1 LIAASLT
8 IVARIDPGQLAL
20 GGGNRRTSLKHP
32 TPFGDQN
39 CCGSGSGPLLRR
51 SSIRGVLAA
60 RARAF
65 AQPRLIRP
73 VARGEPVP
81 GTRESRV
88 MQRAMHMLIGA
99 GFLLGAVP
107 RALSLPSVQSS
118 DEVNTAVVTPVGP
131 NEFDI
136 VLTKEFGTAGWP
148 TTFTITTN
156 NPADRI
162 RRLTVRNR
170 EPSQQLRLY
179 ITVTGP
185 QIASIGSVQYGD
197 GADDAGHGDASG
209 VALIISMAVAGD
221 VGDIKLTRVFD
232 SYIAGSITGSIDLPA
247 VADYSAF
254 LGGGFGLYVGGDIRG
269 NILLNEVSQS
279 NRSVLDH
286 LRVAGR
292 IGDPAAP
299 VTIKVGQVIR
309 QLYAGELN
317 AHIIGTGT
325 AIDYYLGVGWI
336 ERLEIGAPM
345 FPYRSGNFT
354 GSIRTAVIGYGN
366 SPDNRLWFS
375 GDMMGTIILGEGHQ
389 TRNPPAITPE
399 IKSTKPGGLKGRII
413 INDFNNPAYRVWN
426 APVRIGPNGT
436 GQIVLNAPGYSR
448 TAASL
453 GGGTV
458 GLVPI
463 QLHATDCVPP
473 NSGTLPF
480 AGHAGSTSAVVLR
493 FYGPVEFVANPPL
506 AIQGRPL
513 VAGAAFQ
520 TLTDCC
526 AIQVDPENNTCLLI
540 TPAGAPPGVPA
551 PKLPNGWEFRITPT
565 LTGGNRLRSVTMG
578 RPSVG
583 GFTHS
588 FTVGNGMPADI
599 DGNGCVELRDIAE
612 LVGQWGRTGCWIPGD
627 INGDRAVTL
636 SDVSLVLA
644 EWAEGCAD

>member
-1 LIAASLT
+1 
-8 IVARIDPGQLAL
+8 
-20 GGGNRRTSLKHP
+20 
-32 TPFGDQN
+32 
-39 CCGSGSGPLLRR
+39 
-51 SSIRGVLAA
+51 
-60 RARAF
+60 
-65 AQPRLIRP
+65 
-73 VARGEPVP
+73 
-81 GTRESRV
+81 
-88 MQRAMHMLIGA
+88 MQRAMSNLIGT
-99 GFLLGAVP
+99 GFV
-107 RALSLPSVQSS
+107 LSVAPAAIAIPSVLSS

-131 NEFDI
+131 NEYDI
-136 VLTKEFGTAGWP
+136 VLTKEFGTAAWP

-156 NPADRI
+156 NGADRI
-162 RRLTVRNR
+162 RTLTVRNR
-170 EPSQQLRLY
+170 EPSQMVRLY

-185 QIASIGSVQYGD
+185 QIASIGSVEYGN
-197 GADDAGHGDASG
+197 GADAAGRSDASG
-209 VALIISMAVAGD
+209 LALILSMAVAGD
-221 VGDIKLTRVFD
+221 VGNIKITRVFD
-232 SYIAGSITGSIDLPA
+232 SYIAGNVTGTIDMPA

-254 LGGGFGLYVGGDIRG
+254 IGGGFGLYIGGDVRG

-286 LRVAGR
+286 LRVAGK
-292 IGDPAAP
+292 IGTPAAP

-325 AIDYYLGVGWI
+325 ATDYYLGVGWI

-375 GDMMGTIILGEGHQ
+375 GDMMGTIILGEGYQ
-389 TRNPPAITPE
+389 TRNPPAVTPE
-399 IKSTKPGGLKGRII
+399 IKTTKPGGLKGRII
-413 INDFNNPAYRVWN
+413 INDFNNPTYRVWN
-426 APVRIGPNGT
+426 APIRIGPDGA
-436 GQIVLNAPGYSR
+436 GQVVLNAPGYSR

-473 NSGTLPF
+473 NGGTLPF
-480 AGHAGSTSAVVLR
+480 AGQSGSNSTAVLR
-493 FYGPVEFVANPPL
+493 FYGPVEFLAGPPL
-506 AIQGRPL
+506 TVQGRPL
-513 VAGAAFQ
+513 LAGAVFQ
-520 TLTDCC
+520 TLTNCC
-526 AIQVDPENNTCLLI
+526 TFQIDPQNNTCLLV
-540 TPAGAPPGVPA
+540 TPSGSPPGMPA

-565 LTGGNRLRSVTMG
+565 LGGGNRLASVTMG
-578 RPSVG
+578 RPTVG
-583 GFTHS
+583 NFTHS

-636 SDVSLVLA
+636 SDVSIILA
-644 EWAEGCAD
+644 DWADGCSGE